1 MNEQQELIAVTA
13 ADMGH
18 PLEQPTKIEWDLWQR
33 DSDVWCFTLGN
44 YFVLAWS
51 VSPRS
56 SWEPSQEVLNIIK
69 TIVKL
74 QPPVTDALAEM
85 LRSNGSGTPEY
96 KQRYA
101 DLIVRYWHKLV
112 EKNPSLADIEVI

>member
-1 MNEQQELIAVTA
+1 MSEQQKLIAVTA
-13 ADMGH
+13 ADLGL
-18 PLEQPTKIEWDLWQR
+18 PAETEGQVEWDLWQR
-33 DSDVWCFTLGN
+33 DAFVTCFTVGN

-51 VSPRS
+51 TSATS
-56 SWEPSQEVLNIIK
+56 TWEPSQEVMNIMK

-74 QPPVTDALAEM
+74 QPPVTDALLEV
-85 LRSNGSGTPEY
+85 LRSNGSGTPQY

-112 EKNPSLADIEVI
+112 EKNPHLADIEVI